1 VVASIDGIKVKV
13 TFEDIALD
21 PSTGEVA
28 RVDTATMLFPVSAL
42 ANDPDAAP
50 AATEAPAAVEET
62 PAPAAVEEPAAA
74 MLGGSAGLGPAFTR
88 GEIEPPAGEKAMGG
102 AVIGVYTE
110 EQQARLGVD
119 EEGKKVEAAAA
130 PAAEEPAV
138 TTPQAAPEMAAEAP
152 PPAEEPA
159 AMLGGSAGLGPAFT
173 RGEIEPPAGEKAVG
187 SAVIGVYTEEQQA
200 RLGVDE
206 EGKKVEAAE
215 EAAAVAPSLD
225 EEVDRI

>member
-1 VVASIDGIKVKV
+1 MVASIDGIKVKV

-119 EEGKKVEAAAA
+119 EEGKKVEAA

-215 EAAAVAPSLD
+215 EAAAAVAPSLD

>member
-1 VVASIDGIKVKV
+1 MVASIDGIKVKV

-62 PAPAAVEEPAAA
+62 PPAAVEEPAAA

-119 EEGKKVEAAAA
+119 EEGKKVEAA
-130 PAAEEPAV
+130 EEA
-138 TTPQAAPEMAAEAP
+138 
-152 PPAEEPA
+152 
-159 AMLGGSAGLGPAFT
+159 
-173 RGEIEPPAGEKAVG
+173 
-187 SAVIGVYTEEQQA
+187 
-200 RLGVDE
+200 
-206 EGKKVEAAE
+206 
-215 EAAAVAPSLD
+215 AAAVAPSLD